1 MTPTVIPQDYDDP
14 RVMNLDDIR
23 ALIPLAD
30 ADMVPPPELF
40 LHRSYL
46 HGQAHVARVLVHG
59 LRLIEATGAEVEAPR
74 LWAAVYLHDIARRH
88 DGGCRR
94 HGTDA
99 WERLATLPD
108 VQALFVRGGV
118 RPEDHPA
125 IEAAVTRHCSGE
137 PSRGEP
143 HYRLMALL
151 KDSDGLDRVRLGDLR
166 PEWLRHD
173 EARTMV
179 AFAQQLHG
187 ETNYALKPGPD
198 YFGRLWAEVRRML
211 AFGD

>member
-1 MTPTVIPQDYDDP
+1 
-14 RVMNLDDIR
+14 MNLDDVR
-23 ALIPLAD
+23 ALIPLPD

-46 HGQAHVARVLVHG
+46 HGQAHVARVLVHA

-88 DGGCRR
+88 DGGCKR
-94 HGTDA
+94 HGADA
-99 WERLATLPD
+99 WARLASLPD
-108 VQALFVRGGV
+108 VQALFARAGV
-118 RPEDHPA
+118 SPDDHAA
-125 IEAAVTRHCSGE
+125 IEAAVTRHCKGE
-137 PSRGEP
+137 PSPGEP

-151 KDSDGLDRVRLGDLR
+151 KDADGLDRVRLGDLR

-179 AFAQQLHG
+179 DFAQRLFN
-187 ETNYALKPGPD
+187 ETYRQVETGPN
-198 YFGRLWAEVRRML
+198 YFGRLWVEVERITLDHTLGRRQDR
-211 AFGD
+211 ASRT

>member
-1 MTPTVIPQDYDDP
+1 MS
-14 RVMNLDDIR
+14 LEDIR
-23 ALIPLAD
+23 DLIPMAD

-46 HGQAHVARVLVHG
+46 HGQAHVARVLVHA
-59 LRLIEATGAEVEAPR
+59 LRLIEATNAEEEAPR

-94 HGTDA
+94 HGADA
-99 WERLATLPD
+99 WARLASLPD
-108 VQALFVRGGV
+108 TQALFARGGI
-118 RPEDHPA
+118 RPEDQPA
-125 IEAAVTRHCSGE
+125 IEAAVTRHCNGE
-137 PSRGEP
+137 PSLGEP

-151 KDSDGLDRVRLGDLR
+151 KDADGLDRVRLGDFR

-179 AFAQQLHG
+179 DFAQRLFNETYRQL
-187 ETNYALKPGPD
+187 EPGPD
-198 YFGRLWAEVRRML
+198 YFGRLWLEVRRIL
-211 AFGD
+211 ASGA

>member
-1 MTPTVIPQDYDDP
+1 
-14 RVMNLDDIR
+14 MNLDDIR
-23 ALIPLAD
+23 SLIPLAD

-46 HGQAHVARVLVHG
+46 HGQAHVARVLVHA
-59 LRLIEATGAEVEAPR
+59 LRLIQATGAEVEAPR

-88 DGGCRR
+88 DGGCKR
-94 HGTDA
+94 HGADA
-99 WERLATLPD
+99 WARLASLPD
-108 VQALFVRGGV
+108 TQALLAGGGV
-118 RPEDHPA
+118 RPEDHAA
-125 IEAAVTRHCSGE
+125 IEAAVTRHCNGE
-137 PSRGEP
+137 PFAGEP

-151 KDSDGLDRVRLGDLR
+151 KDADGLDRVRLGDLR

-179 AFAQQLHG
+179 AFARQLHD

-198 YFGRLWAEVRRML
+198 YFGCLWSEVRRIL
-211 AFGD
+211 AIDP